1 LPSIGPGKVID
12 YPEIA
17 LRLILAILLGGLIGM
32 ERETAH
38 KPAGLRTNILVCL
51 GTTLFILVAI
61 VAFDDYPESPI
72 DITRVAAGIIVGI
85 GFLGGGTILRT
96 DRDIQGLTS
105 AATIWF
111 VCAIGMA
118 NGMGYYFLAIPG
130 ALLGFVVLRFVPLL
144 ERKFLQTRAK

>member
-1 LPSIGPGKVID
+1 MIQ

-17 LRLILAILLGGLIGM
+17 LRLFLAIFLGGLIGL
-32 ERETAH
+32 ERESAH

-51 GTTLFILVAI
+51 GTTLFILVAL
-61 VAFDDYPESPI
+61 AAYDEYPESPV
-72 DITRVAAGIIVGI
+72 DITRVAAGIIVGV

-96 DRDIQGLTS
+96 DRDIHGLTS

-111 VCAIGMA
+111 VCGIGLA
-118 NGMGYYFLAIPG
+118 NGMGYYLLAVVS
-130 ALLGFVVLRFVPLL
+130 ALLGFIVLRLVPLV

>member
-1 LPSIGPGKVID
+1 MIQ

-17 LRLILAILLGGLIGM
+17 LRLFLAIFLGGLIGL

-51 GTTLFILVAI
+51 GTTIFMLVALQS
-61 VAFDDYPESPI
+61 FEDFPESPV
-72 DITRVAAGIIVGI
+72 DITRVAAGIIVGV

-111 VCAIGMA
+111 VCGIGLA
-118 NGMGYYFLAIPG
+118 NGMGYYLLAVVS
-130 ALLGFVVLRFVPLL
+130 ALLGFTVLRLVPLV